1 MAPKRTAEGNA
12 GYQNSKRHKTAK
24 VDTTNGQRGV
34 FGDLKSETT
43 APTGDSDLDCEDDSA
58 ALAYL
63 KSVRTQASTIPHVL
77 VAQKAGP
84 TLPPD
89 ASDTQAVDRSIYITG
104 VGDFRGYYQDGAYT
118 AYPEGPFDENAEDC
132 DEDYEDEDRSD
143 ATMSGPSNSTV
154 DEIRTAYF
162 TSITQSYLALRSRLQ
177 ISPPQSALLSLP
189 STHPTTFPKP
199 KEYPTASADWSSRLR
214 STDPKPAQ
222 LAAMHKDCVLRL
234 LHIVLNNKFLR
245 KGHELR
251 ERTSR
256 WIWGLLA
263 RLPEQGELDYAEI
276 GCVRE
281 LGKRAVLMMVSLAEH
296 DALKEVA
303 GASSDSDGYDYE
315 DGEGYDEGGDDG
327 EGEYYEQEYYDENT
341 TVKREPVSSKNG
353 DPDKV
358 DPAQEKTEAAAPSQ
372 AQRPTSS
379 SDVEM
384 DLDTDREDG
393 EVADTPAPLSPP
405 RSDPAA
411 DTESIELAKAR
422 LLAQLEGDSAGDAKE
437 PELDRREAN
446 ERATLN
452 MILTV
457 AGEFY
462 GQRDLLEFRDP
473 FGG

>member
-1 MAPKRTAEGNA
+1 MATKRTAEGNA

-34 FGDLKSETT
+34 FGDLKNETT

-84 TLPPD
+84 TLPPQGS
-89 ASDTQAVDRSIYITG
+89 ATQAVDRSIYGTG

-118 AYPEGPFDENAEDC
+118 ALPEEHFDETAEDY
-132 DEDYEDEDRSD
+132 DEEYENEDSPE
-143 ATMSGPSNSTV
+143 AIMSGSYNSTI
-154 DEIRTAYF
+154 DEIHTAYF
-162 TSITQSYLALRSRLQ
+162 TSITASYLALRNRLQ
-177 ISPPQSALLSLP
+177 IAPPESALLSLP

-199 KEYPTASADWSSRLR
+199 RENPTASADWSSRLR

-234 LHIVLNNKFLR
+234 VHIILNNKFLR

-303 GASSDSDGYDYE
+303 GSSPDGEEYEYE
-315 DGEGYDEGGDDG
+315 DGEEDG
-327 EGEYYEQEYYDENT
+327 EEGEHYEEEYYDENP
-341 TVKREPVSSKNG
+341 TVKEEPVSSKSG
-353 DPDKV
+353 DTVEIEPTD
-358 DPAQEKTEAAAPSQ
+358 EKNEATAPSQ
-372 AQRPTSS
+372 AQRPTCS

-384 DLDTDREDG
+384 ELETDREDG
-393 EVADTPAPLSPP
+393 EVADTSAPLSPR
-405 RSDPAA
+405 RSDPA
-411 DTESIELAKAR
+411 DTENIELAKAR
-422 LLAQLEGDSAGDAKE
+422 LLAQLDDSTSEQVQDLREAE
-437 PELDRREAN
+437 FDRQQAN